1 MFCGFFSLRRHL
13 RRRTCRPRFISYGA
27 RTSGRNSALPIERT
41 APRPPD
47 LSGREQTFDA
57 SVFQLAG
64 GSEDPIKFDV
74 IGTAERTTLAAE
86 IRQGALE
93 LQCTRATAYDRTRRS
108 SKHCALL
115 IPVLSQLFDCE
126 APTAV

>member
-1 MFCGFFSLRRHL
+1 MFCGVLSLRRHL

-41 APRPPD
+41 TSRPPD

-64 GSEDPIKFDV
+64 GSEDPPVFD
-74 IGTAERTTLAAE
+74 ITRTIRVDQGAAE
-86 IRQGALE
+86 FVRVPLNFSALE
-93 LQCTRATAYDRTRRS
+93 LAPTTAQGGLA
-108 SKHCALL
+108 ALCSPGSGAL
-115 IPVLSQLFDCE
+115 TGFLTVE
-126 APTAV
+126 APTAA